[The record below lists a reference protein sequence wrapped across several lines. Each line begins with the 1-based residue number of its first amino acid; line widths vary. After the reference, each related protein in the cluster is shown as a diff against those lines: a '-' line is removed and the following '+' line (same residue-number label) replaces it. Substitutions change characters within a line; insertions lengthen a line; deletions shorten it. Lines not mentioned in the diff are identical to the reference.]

1 LVAVRTCDE
10 EDRAIFGNVE
20 CSSRSEVL
28 VGRADDE
35 AGSGVAW
42 YSPYLS
48 EEDVDDDSPEEE
60 KEVV

>member
-1 LVAVRTCDE
+1 MKRIGPSLGMLNAPRGLRCYLGVH
-10 EDRAIFGNVE
+10 
-20 CSSRSEVL
+20 
-28 VGRADDE
+28 DDE
-35 AGSGVAW
+35 AGLGVAW